1 VTLTLV
7 PNDPFAPPSP
17 NTLAMAIETNGLTK
31 RFGSAT
37 VVDGVGL
44 QVPVGSVFGFLGPN
58 GSGKTTTIRML
69 LGLLTP
75 NAGEARLLGRP
86 IPKAAPAVLPHVGAL
101 IDGPACYPWL
111 SGRDNLIRLD
121 AFGPDPQRATRL
133 ARVDEALAR
142 VGLTAA
148 ANKRF
153 KAYSLGM
160 RQRLGL
166 ANALLRP
173 RQLLILDEPT
183 NGMDPQGTREIRN
196 LIRELAHDG
205 TTVFLSSHLLAEIE
219 QVCSHVAVMNFG
231 KLLTQGSLADLRAT
245 TNELVHVDTDDR
257 TLAAETLL
265 SFGLRADIIDGRLIA
280 PLSGQRPE
288 ELCRALVQAGV
299 AVRGFGITRPTLEDT
314 FVSLTGE
321 GFDVAQ

>member
-1 VTLTLV
+1 MSATLSDTR
-7 PNDPFAPPSP
+7 PFDPPAATERS
-17 NTLAMAIETNGLTK
+17 LAIQTRGMTK

-37 VVDGVGL
+37 VVDNVSL
-44 QVPVGSVFGFLGPN
+44 EVPTGSVFGFLGPN
-58 GSGKTTTIRML
+58 GSGKTTSIRML

-75 NAGEARLLGRP
+75 DAGDVAVLGRP
-86 IPKAAPAVLPHVGAL
+86 IPSAIPEVLPSVGAL
-101 IDGPACYPWL
+101 IDGPAFYPWL
-111 SGRDNLIRLD
+111 SGRKNLLRLD
-121 AFGPDPQRATRL
+121 AFGPDPQRVTREQ
-133 ARVDEALAR
+133 RVNQALAR

-148 ANKRF
+148 GDKKF

-196 LIRELAHDG
+196 LIRELSHDG

-219 QVCSHVAVMNFG
+219 QVCTHVAVMNFG
-231 KLLTQGSLADLRAT
+231 KLITQGSLAELRAT
-245 TNELVHVDTDDR
+245 TVERLQVRTDDR
-257 TLAAETLL
+257 TLAGEVLL
-265 SFGLRADIIDGRLIA
+265 RLGMKPTIIDGTLTA
-280 PLSGQRPE
+280 ATHGMTPE
-288 ELCRALVQAGV
+288 TICRALVEG
-299 AVRGFGITRPTLEDT
+299 GFGIKSFGVERPSLEDT